1 MESKKKLN
9 CLTSALVFL
18 KETEMK
24 VNEAGG
30 DAAARWLDS
39 RKLRLDAH
47 KKTLSRS

>member
-1 MESKKKLN
+1 MLS
-9 CLTSALVFL
+9 CLIRVL

-47 KKTLSRS
+47 KKNFIPFLNCF

>member
-1 MESKKKLN
+1 MIS
-9 CLTSALVFL
+9 VL

-47 KKTLSRS
+47 KKKLYPVLKLFLTFKGS

>member
-1 MESKKKLN
+1 MLS
-9 CLTSALVFL
+9 CLIRVL

-39 RKLRLDAH
+39 RKLRWEAD
-47 KKTLSRS
+47 KKNFIPFLNCFYI

>member
-1 MESKKKLN
+1 MINRLIS
-9 CLTSALVFL
+9 VL

-39 RKLRLDAH
+39 RKLRLDAYKSTCSH
-47 KKTLSRS
+47 SKIVFNI